1 LIGVQERDRR
11 DEMPQVGEQVFG
23 SGVRISNEVVV
34 RRGRGERVRA
44 GLRCR
49 AKGAKEMGEGGAG
62 KIVGCGYL
70 SRPERR
76 QGEAKVRAPAEGVSL
91 WRS

>member
-1 LIGVQERDRR
+1 
-11 DEMPQVGEQVFG
+11 M
-23 SGVRISNEVVV
+23 
-34 RRGRGERVRA
+34 RA

-70 SRPERR
+70 SRSERR
-76 QGEAKVRAPAEGVSL
+76 QGEAKVRAPAEGGEFMAIVRGKQREAKVRVDAAGGRIRQA
-91 WRS
+91 RSCRGEVGVLQRPLG